1 VEEGSLAMNK
11 TGFTEDMFTQAIDS
25 KEDKN
30 QFAPIVN
37 GIKGEKTGER
47 DLSYSLFRR
56 TVGKNMYSVDIDM
69 VEFRQD
75 RGIVGF
81 FAVTGRCNSEQHII
95 NSKRFIWKRTK
106 LERKILSTLSE
117 AVDAPAFFVI
127 HDNELSVFHVH
138 NLSESLD
145 KYISMDRDKYTEF
158 IRSL

>member
-1 VEEGSLAMNK
+1 MNK
-11 TGFTEDMFTQAIDS
+11 TGFTEDMFTQAIDK

-30 QFAPIVN
+30 QFAPKVN

-56 TVGKNMYSVDIDM
+56 TVGRKMYSIDIDM
-69 VEFRQD
+69 VEYRQD

-81 FAVTGRCNSEQHII
+81 FAVTGRCRSEQHIL

-106 LERKILSTLSE
+106 LEREILSTLSKS
-117 AVDAPAFFVI
+117 VNAPAFFVI
-127 HDNELSVFHVH
+127 HDNDLSIFHVH
-138 NLSESLD
+138 DLSKPLD
-145 KYISMDRDKYTEF
+145 EYTYMDRDKYTEF